1 MKTCSN
7 CGFTNPDDSV
17 FCSNCGSQ
25 SLIQDSTA
33 APAQIS
39 VGTVPVSQPAPEP
52 QPVPVKAKSKL
63 GLGEMFSIL
72 GLVASIVGMFCC
84 SIVLHPIAAI
94 ASVIGFIK
102 ASRFRALAI
111 AGFVIAIVGGV
122 VRILFSMYDAGVIP
136 KWWIDGAF
144 A

>member
-1 MKTCSN
+1 MKICEKCGCS
-7 CGFTNPDDSV
+7 NPDDSV
-17 FCSNCGSQ
+17 FCANCGAQ
-25 SLIQDSTA
+25 GFKQEIAPVATA
-33 APAQIS
+33 VAPVPQPASAPAK
-39 VGTVPVSQPAPEP
+39 PKP
-52 QPVPVKAKSKL
+52 KL

-94 ASVIGFIK
+94 SSVAGFVK
-102 ASRFRALAI
+102 TNRFKPLAL

-122 VRILFSMYDAGVIP
+122 VRILFSLHDAGVIP
-136 KWWIDGAF
+136 QWWVDGAF